1 MARLSITVFLISI
14 ATLNPSFLASQSIID
29 SKVKETNPYYFDF
42 SSDSRLFQELKNAR
56 QQRMNNGESFWEE
69 VSHEEGLA
77 NGNNFVVINKLNS
90 LFSDQLYLLRSKKN
104 KDNVAGYVETSKIRY
119 TFSDYKIEEFY
130 DNTISN
136 LFEVSSPIKKY
147 TNEKLLIN
155 VPDFNIN
162 FNVISGYKFEVVWE
176 GTPVDNYVG
185 YYKTADTIR
194 NRKGGIRR
202 IQEGPKTWFN
212 IRVPTSKEKIVNNSE
227 VNGFKIGRGFFR
239 AYAKSSLDRYIE
251 SETWETYTNN
261 LDFTISNFS
270 NVFFDIEDADSP
282 KEFYQKIIF
291 LSAMLYNVFI
301 FPDQDEEEFI
311 YTSLPDSVIAL
322 AEGMNDNCNVKLLI
336 DTQRWNESS
345 GLEKYFILF
354 HELGHDIFNLSHN
367 DGIRLMATSKFNI
380 DSDEEFGEMIHEML
394 FHVVSNYDAVGVD
407 ATAFDCN

>member
-69 VSHEEGLA
+69 VSHEEVLA
-77 NGNNFVVINKLNS
+77 NGNNFIVINKLNS

-104 KDNVAGYVETSKIRY
+104 KDNVAGYIETSKIRY

-176 GTPVDNYVG
+176 GTSVDNYVG

-194 NRKGGIRR
+194 NKRGGIRR

-212 IRVPTSKEKIVNNSE
+212 IKVPTSEEKIVNNSE
-227 VNGFKIGRGFFR
+227 INGFKIGRGFFR

-270 NVFFDIEDADSP
+270 NAFFDIEDADSP

-394 FHVVSNYDAVGVD
+394 FHVVSNYDSVGVD